1 MSSGALI
8 ITSKQLRRARALLK
22 WNLHDLANRTHIAF
36 QQLERFEHGRMRLT
50 KPENDEVISVF
61 ERHSVEFD
69 KNGGVTL
76 FDKTAAEHEFF
87 YTSKEFKNYN
97 LDIEPTLPVADEPES
112 NQEGVAAPE
121 QKDKGPGG
129 AG

>member
-1 MSSGALI
+1 MSSAALI
-8 ITSKQLRRARALLK
+8 ITGKQLRRARALVK
-22 WNLHDLANRTHIAF
+22 WNLHDLANRTHIPF

-76 FDKTAAEHEFF
+76 LGKTAAEHEFF

-97 LDIEPTLPVADEPES
+97 LDIEPTMPVVTSPES
-112 NQEGVAAPE
+112 EGENADNPE
-121 QKDKGPGG
+121 ATKDT
-129 AG
+129 